1 MEINIVMDIPVLEV
15 KVTKAFLI
23 PFIEA
28 FGALNPEHV
37 VTLTINGGI
46 PIEMV
51 EGLFYEPV

>member
-1 MEINIVMDIPVLEV
+1 MEINIVMDIPVLEE

-28 FGALNPEHV
+28 FGALNPEHI

-46 PIEMV
+46 PERMV
-51 EGLFYEPV
+51 EGIFL